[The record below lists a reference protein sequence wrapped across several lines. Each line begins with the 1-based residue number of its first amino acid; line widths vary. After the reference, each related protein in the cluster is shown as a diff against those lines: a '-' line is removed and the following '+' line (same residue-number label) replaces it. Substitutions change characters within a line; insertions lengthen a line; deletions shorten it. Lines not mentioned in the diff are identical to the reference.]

1 MAEKQELRQDM
12 QTLRDDVTKLRSDL
26 SGITQRLLEAGKD
39 EAGMARYKLEAE
51 VRKLLEEVSQTLG
64 QTRER
69 SRKAVEGV
77 EQKIGERPLI
87 SLIIAF
93 IVGLLL
99 GKLFDR
105 KQQ

>member
-1 MAEKQELRQDM
+1 MAERQELRQDM
-12 QTLRDDVTKLRSDL
+12 QILRDDVTKLRSDL

-39 EAGMARYKLEAE
+39 EAGNARYKLEAE
-51 VRKLLEEVSQTLG
+51 VRNLLDEVGQALG

-69 SRKAVEGV
+69 SRRAVEGV
-77 EQKIGERPLI
+77 EHKIEERPLI

-105 KQQ
+105 KQ